1 MGIYFGVLGISSLTN
16 MASIFF
22 DSSKSPTYLYIS
34 PILFIISGVVLFG
47 YAPKLSHFI
56 IDFSDAEENSLHIT
70 ASEKTTRIAL
80 LVLGIYILSQ
90 ALPQFIQSSINI
102 GLYYSN
108 INEIPEDVR
117 YVQKRWIY
125 LIGPI
130 VKLIISTVLI
140 IGPDKIIGL
149 LARYDETFKR
159 VKTSNKANS
168 ADTKGPAAD

>member
-1 MGIYFGVLGISSLTN
+1 
-16 MASIFF
+16 
-22 DSSKSPTYLYIS
+22 
-34 PILFIISGVVLFG
+34 LFG

-90 ALPQFIQSSINI
+90 SLPQFIQSSINI